1 MDYKIYEYSG
11 FPQYYLRSSHP
22 NGDLIGSKRP
32 FGYFSKLMNK
42 GLIALHPETRELV
55 FLGGYLFL
63 DDIKEALRKTQ
74 LTIIRYI
81 ELRYYN
87 YEPIDIKLI
96 EHSKEAYLI
105 GFFSQVL
112 HQNITLH
119 VPRDGEDKIM
129 K

>member
-1 MDYKIYEYSG
+1 
-11 FPQYYLRSSHP
+11 
-22 NGDLIGSKRP
+22 
-32 FGYFSKLMNK
+32 MNK

-105 GFFSQVL
+105 SFFSQVL

-119 VPRDGEDKIM
+119 VPKDGEDKIM